1 MFCLICLVT
10 FLNSK
15 KWLQKKIKFVHL
27 THKTQHVTH
36 SLLRVSNVTL
46 TFPVVS
52 LYFLCWDSIWSC
64 TFWSN
69 SWLLSPWTDRSDV
82 LPGSRPP
89 IKNRLEHS
97 IFLHIIDS
105 FLTQNW
111 TSKFLHG
118 LYGTNYQCSTRKRIM
133 ITFQS
138 TYLIS
143 MQNYYR
149 RGMPLFPNT
158 FYSLAS
164 ETKATV
170 SFR

>member
-1 MFCLICLVT
+1 LFGLICLVT

-36 SLLRVSNVTL
+36 LLLRVSDVTL

-52 LYFLCWDSIWSC
+52 LYFLCWDPVWSC
-64 TFWSN
+64 TFGSN
-69 SWLLSPWTDRSDV
+69 SWLLSTWTARSDV
-82 LPGSRPP
+82 LLGSRPP

-118 LYGTNYQCSTRKRIM
+118 TICYKLPMLHSWKNNDHSPKYIFNKHAE
-133 ITFQS
+133 
-138 TYLIS
+138 L
-143 MQNYYR
+143 
-149 RGMPLFPNT
+149 L
-158 FYSLAS
+158 
-164 ETKATV
+164 
-170 SFR
+170 